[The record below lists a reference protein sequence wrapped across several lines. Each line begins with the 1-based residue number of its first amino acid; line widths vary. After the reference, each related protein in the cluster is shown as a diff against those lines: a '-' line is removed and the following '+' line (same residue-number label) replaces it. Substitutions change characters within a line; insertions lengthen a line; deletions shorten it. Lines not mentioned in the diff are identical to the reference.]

1 MKSMPSVADL
11 LSLRDKVAVVTGAS
25 QGIGA
30 GIAKRLAEAGAKT
43 VVHYRSNEAG
53 ANAVVDEI
61 SAANGDA
68 MALSARLEDESD
80 AKAFID
86 EIIHK
91 YKSIDVLV
99 NNAGVFPNK
108 PFLEMSLED
117 WNAMFSAN
125 LDTAFN
131 CSRFAANAMQAA
143 DGGTIVNVASIS
155 ALVPA
160 DNHSHYNSSKAA
172 MLMMTRS
179 LAKELAPHGIR
190 VNAVSPGL
198 IDSDRLP
205 EAWPEGVASWK
216 ENAPLGVLGQ
226 ASDVADACLFLC
238 TAASRFI
245 TGQNLAVDGGMTSTD
260 LY

>member
-99 NNAGVFPNK
+99 NNAGVA
-108 PFLEMSLED
+108 S
-117 WNAMFSAN
+117 
-125 LDTAFN
+125 
-131 CSRFAANAMQAA
+131 SR
-143 DGGTIVNVASIS
+143 
-155 ALVPA
+155 
-160 DNHSHYNSSKAA
+160 
-172 MLMMTRS
+172 
-179 LAKELAPHGIR
+179 
-190 VNAVSPGL
+190 
-198 IDSDRLP
+198 
-205 EAWPEGVASWK
+205 
-216 ENAPLGVLGQ
+216 
-226 ASDVADACLFLC
+226 
-238 TAASRFI
+238 
-245 TGQNLAVDGGMTSTD
+245 
-260 LY
+260 